1 MRLLGIF
8 LVTRAWQPQRIVRP
22 TQIRAS
28 TNEAEGVR
36 KGLESVVCVFSTT
49 AAPDYG
55 QPWALYAEE
64 DVTGSGFWVSPTQ
77 VVTNEHVI
85 KHARDV

>member
-1 MRLLGIF
+1 MVAAQNTMRFLCILL
-8 LVTRAWQPQRIVRP
+8 LTTRAWQPPRIARP

-36 KGLESVVCVFSTT
+36 RGLESVVCVFSTT

-64 DVTGSGFWVSPTQ
+64 DVTGSGFWVSSTQ
-77 VVTNEHVI
+77 VVTN
-85 KHARDV
+85 